1 MIGKSSPVDLINNLL
16 RQSEMRQRVI
26 SQNIANVNTPGYKS
40 VELGFAEA
48 LGTDK
53 GDDDMEAVVRQT
65 EGLVEREDGNNVNL
79 EAEMAK
85 LTKNSLE
92 FETYS
97 HLLVAKFSMLRSAI
111 NGQ

>member
-1 MIGKSSPVDLINNLL
+1 MINNLL

-48 LGTDK
+48 MGVEP
-53 GDDDMEAVVRQT
+53 GEDMEAVVQQT

>member
-1 MIGKSSPVDLINNLL
+1 MIGKSSPIDTINNLL
-16 RQSEMRQRVI
+16 QQSEMRQRVI

-40 VELGFAEA
+40 VELGFVKA
-48 LGTDK
+48 LGTSQSN
-53 GDDDMEAVVRQT
+53 DMEAVVRQT
-65 EGLVEREDGNNVNL
+65 AGLVEREDGNNVDL
-79 EAEMAK
+79 ESEMAK

>member
-1 MIGKSSPVDLINNLL
+1 MIGKSSPVDMINNLL

-48 LGTDK
+48 MGVELGE
-53 GDDDMEAVVRQT
+53 DMEAVVQQT

>member
-1 MIGKSSPVDLINNLL
+1 EAMG
-16 RQSEMRQRVI
+16 
-26 SQNIANVNTPGYKS
+26 
-40 VELGFAEA
+40 VELGE
-48 LGTDK
+48 
-53 GDDDMEAVVRQT
+53 DMEAVVQQT